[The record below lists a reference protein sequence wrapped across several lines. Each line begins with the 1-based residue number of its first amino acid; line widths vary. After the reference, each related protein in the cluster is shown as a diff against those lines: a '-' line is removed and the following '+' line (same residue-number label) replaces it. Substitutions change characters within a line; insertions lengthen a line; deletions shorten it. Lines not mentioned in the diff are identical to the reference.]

1 MKNTNTNINYETI
14 TGTDTYY
21 TESKSYEEVMD
32 EIINM
37 NEEEIKND
45 IYKWEVMDKGQEKV
59 DREEMK
65 KDLREILHNEK
76 EVQKY
81 MEDYDKI

>member
-1 MKNTNTNINYETI
+1 MKNTNVNYETI
-14 TGTDTYY
+14 PGTDTYY
-21 TESKSYEEVMD
+21 SESKSYEEVMH
-32 EIINM
+32 EILNM
-37 NEEEIKND
+37 NEDEIRNEV
-45 IYKWEVMDKGQEKV
+45 YMWEVMDKGQEKV

>member
-1 MKNTNTNINYETI
+1 MKNTNVNYETI
-14 TGTDTYY
+14 PGTDTYY
-21 TESKSYEEVMD
+21 SESKSYEEVMD
-32 EIINM
+32 EILNM
-37 NEEEIKND
+37 NEDEIRNEVQM
-45 IYKWEVMDKGQEKV
+45 WEVMDKGQEKV

>member
-1 MKNTNTNINYETI
+1 MKTNINYETI
-14 TGTDTYY
+14 PGTDTYY

-32 EIINM
+32 EIISM
-37 NEEEIKND
+37 NEDEIRNEV
-45 IYKWEVMDKGQEKV
+45 YMWEVMDKGQEKV

-65 KDLREILHNEK
+65 KDLTEILKNEK

-81 MEDYDKI
+81 MEDYDKKI

>member
-1 MKNTNTNINYETI
+1 MN
-14 TGTDTYY
+14 
-21 TESKSYEEVMD
+21 
-32 EIINM
+32 EIYNM

-45 IYKWEVMDKGQEKV
+45 IDMWEVMDKGQEKV

-81 MEDYDKI
+81 MEDKI

>member
-1 MKNTNTNINYETI
+1 MKNTNVNYETI
-14 TGTDTYY
+14 PGTDTYY

-32 EIINM
+32 EIISM
-37 NEEEIKND
+37 NEDEIRNEV
-45 IYKWEVMDKGQEKV
+45 YMWEVMDKGQEKV

-65 KDLREILHNEK
+65 KDLTEILKNEK

-81 MEDYDKI
+81 MEDLNMKK

>member
-21 TESKSYEEVMD
+21 TESKSYEETMD
-32 EIINM
+32 EILNM
-37 NEEEIKND
+37 NEDEIRNEV
-45 IYKWEVMDKGQEKV
+45 YMWEVMDKGQEKV

>member
-1 MKNTNTNINYETI
+1 MKNTNINYETI
-14 TGTDTYY
+14 PGTDTYY
-21 TESKSYEEVMD
+21 SESKSYEEVMD
-32 EIINM
+32 EILNM
-37 NEEEIKND
+37 NEDEIRNEV
-45 IYKWEVMDKGQEKV
+45 YMWEVMDKGQEKV

-65 KDLREILHNEK
+65 KDLMGILKNEK

>member
-1 MKNTNTNINYETI
+1 MKEVINYETI
-14 TGTDTYY
+14 GDNYY
-21 TESKSYEEVMD
+21 NTKSYEEVMD
-32 EIINM
+32 EIYNM
-37 NEEEIKND
+37 TKDEIRNE
-45 IYKWEVMDKGQEKV
+45 IYMWEVMDKGQEKV

-65 KDLREILHNEK
+65 KDLMELLHNEK